1 MIEDLRV
8 ILTEIKGREL
18 NMEKMINFIT
28 LSNWLQLNDLRQHEL
43 YTEMYIKY
51 QELRAVINELTT
63 EEGK

>member
-1 MIEDLRV
+1 
-8 ILTEIKGREL
+8 
-18 NMEKMINFIT
+18 MEKMVNFIT